1 MSLLN
6 NNNIKNNTNMET
18 LHILEDTA
26 AETLNCYDDG
36 LTYNMEDTDNVV
48 SVEEVFKNLVQ

>member
-36 LTYNMEDTDNVV
+36 LTYNMEDTDNVA

>member
-1 MSLLN
+1 MSLIN

-36 LTYNMEDTDNVV
+36 LTCNIEDTDNVA

>member
-1 MSLLN
+1 MSLIN

>member
-26 AETLNCYDDG
+26 AETLNCYDNDI
-36 LTYNMEDTDNVV
+36 TCNIEDTENVP